1 VVALGNKNDVVDVLV
16 IGAGMSGAPFAWSL
30 SKAGIQVMCLEQG
43 NWPVPS
49 EYPVTHDDWELHLY
63 SDYHF
68 DPNVRGLP
76 EDYPVNTDDTPITPF
91 MYNAVGGSA
100 VHWGAHF
107 PRMRPSDFRV
117 RTLDGVADDWPV
129 TYDDL
134 VPFFDLNDTMTG
146 VSGVNGNP
154 AYPPMPPR
162 QTPPL
167 GIGKQGNKLVEG
179 FEKLGWHWWPA
190 ESAINS
196 APYDGRPACTYGGPC
211 VTGCYNKSKSSA
223 DVTYWPKAIAS
234 GAKLETGARV
244 AEITLG
250 ADGLTNGVVYY
261 DAQGVVQQQKARIV
275 VMAANGIGTAR
286 LLLNSKS
293 ALFPDGLA
301 NTSGL
306 LGKNLMFHPV
316 AASIGVFDEDL
327 EAYKGPLACAITS
340 YEHCETDLSRGF
352 VRGYQMQSNR
362 QMGPINTAL
371 GGAVESYVPWGD
383 DHHAAFGERFGNI
396 VPITSLGEDLPEL
409 HNEVVLDPKLTDSD
423 GIPAPKVNY
432 TMSENSIKMMAH
444 SEARTRELMEAAGA
458 TKVFSNSLMKG
469 AGWHLLGTARMGTD
483 PNNSVV
489 NEFGRAHD
497 VKNLFVIDGS
507 LFVTSGAVNPT
518 STIQAL
524 ALYIADNL
532 KNSARHL
539 LD

>member
-1 VVALGNKNDVVDVLV
+1 MAQKTDIVDVLV
-16 IGAGMSGAPFAWSL
+16 IGAGMSGGAFAWSL
-30 SKAGIQVMCLEQG
+30 SEAGIQVMCLEQG

-49 EYPVTHDDWELHLY
+49 RYPSTHDDWELHLS
-63 SDYHF
+63 SDYSY

-100 VHWGAHF
+100 IHWGAHF

-117 RTLDGVADDWPV
+117 KTLDGVADDWPL
-129 TYDDL
+129 TYYDL
-134 VPFFDLNDTMTG
+134 EPFFDLNDKMTG
-146 VSGVNGNP
+146 VAGVNGNT

-211 VTGCYNKSKSSA
+211 VTGCYNKAKSSA
-223 DVTYWPKAIAS
+223 DVTYWPKAIVN
-234 GAKLETGARV
+234 GAKLKTGARV
-244 AEITLG
+244 AEVTVG
-250 ADGLTNGVVYY
+250 ADGLANGVVYY

-275 VMAANGIGTAR
+275 VMAANGIGTTR

-301 NTSGL
+301 NNSGL

-316 AASIGVFDEDL
+316 AATVGIFDEDL

-362 QMGPINTAL
+362 QLGPVNTAL
-371 GGAVESYVPWGD
+371 GGPLERAIPWGD
-383 DHHAAFGERFGNI
+383 DHHETFDARFGNI
-396 VPITSLGEDLPEL
+396 VPMATLGEDLPEL
-409 HNEVVLDPKLTDSD
+409 HNEVVLDPELTDSH

-432 TMSENSIKMMAH
+432 TMSENSINMMIDAVARMT
-444 SEARTRELMEAAGA
+444 EAMEASGA
-458 TKVFSNSLMKG
+458 IDTASNQMLRG

-524 ALYIADNL
+524 ALYVADHV
-532 KNSARHL
+532 KNNTRHL